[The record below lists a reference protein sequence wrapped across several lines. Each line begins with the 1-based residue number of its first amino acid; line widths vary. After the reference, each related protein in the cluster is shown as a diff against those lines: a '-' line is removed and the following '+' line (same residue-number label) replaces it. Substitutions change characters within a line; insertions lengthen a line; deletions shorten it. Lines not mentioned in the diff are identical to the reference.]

1 MTVHELS
8 EGGERSGD
16 EEKASREEGCPKEK
30 EVDRIQAITLGAAP
44 PSGTHTL
51 YFIHTRRVNRR
62 LFICSRF

>member
-16 EEKASREEGCPKEK
+16 EEKASREKGCPKEK
-30 EVDRIQAITLGAAP
+30 EVEQIQVVTLGAAP

-51 YFIHTRRVNRR
+51 FYRTAIRQ
-62 LFICSRF
+62 

>member
-16 EEKASREEGCPKEK
+16 EEKASREKGCPKEK
-30 EVDRIQAITLGAAP
+30 EVEQIQLVTLGAAP

-51 YFIHTRRVNRR
+51 FYTIAVRQ
-62 LFICSRF
+62 